1 MANVQHSS
9 LTGADLH
16 ECKGAA
22 SAASGQVPVAN
33 GSGSAPFGFLPYSV
47 LTGKPLVPVV
57 YNGNTA
63 TGATP
68 QVRVF
73 TATAVAGLFTVSITG
88 LSSILGVSA
97 SVVSGAGGIGV
108 TAVASINTA
117 TNTGVSGTVV
127 VLGASGNTLGTNQT
141 VYVTVIGV

>member
-9 LTGADLH
+9 LSGAELH

-33 GSGSAPFGFLPYSV
+33 GSGSAPFGFLPYST

-57 YNGNTA
+57 YSGNSA
-63 TGATP
+63 TGSTP
-68 QVRVF
+68 QIRVY
-73 TATAVAGLFTVSITG
+73 TAVAVAGLFTISITG
-88 LSSILGVSA
+88 MSTLLGVSA

-117 TNTGVSGTVV
+117 SNTGVSGTVV
-127 VLGASGNTLGTNQT
+127 VLGTSGNTLGTNQT
-141 VYVTVIGV
+141 VYVTVWGF

>member
-1 MANVQHSS
+1 MANVQHSG
-9 LTGADLH
+9 LTGSDLH

-33 GSGSAPFGFLPYSV
+33 GSGSAPFGFLAYSS

-57 YNGNTA
+57 YNGNTPV
-63 TGATP
+63 GATP
-68 QVRVF
+68 QIRTF

-88 LSSILGVSA
+88 LSSLLSASA

-117 TNTGVSGTVV
+117 SNTGVSGTVV

-141 VYVTVIGV
+141 VYVTVMGV